1 MEHNSS
7 RRGRPSRQL
16 VFQRLE
22 EAMTELRQRLGGLP
36 SPAEAEGIWTSIW
49 YQEAHHSTALEG
61 NTLVIKQVEA
71 LLAEGR
77 AVGNKELSQYLEVT
91 GYAAA
96 AQWVYGHALNSGG
109 WAADTPLTLTEV
121 RHVHELALGPVWG
134 VAPHPNALPGEG
146 PGGFREHDIEPFPGG
161 MVPPSWVRI
170 QAAMTDWTASL
181 SAARSSANPV
191 ESLAAAHSAFERI
204 HPFLDGNGRT
214 GRLLINLLLV
224 RSGYPPA
231 IVYTRDRNR
240 YLMALRR
247 ADAGDPGPLG
257 ELIARAVTDNLY
269 RFVVP
274 AVTGPNHLVPL
285 ASLASKEH
293 SLVGL
298 RVAIERGRLKG
309 QRNPDGQW
317 RSTRVWLA
325 EYLASRY
332 RRSAL
337 QAILD
342 AEPMSVPAPGPLRQ
356 ELGQIRSRSDRPPNH
371 PRLGPGG

>member
-1 MEHNSS
+1 MGQNTS

-16 VFQRLE
+16 VYQRLE
-22 EAMTELRQRLGGLP
+22 EAMWELRQHLGGLP
-36 SPAEAEGIWTSIW
+36 APAEAEGIWTSIW

-61 NTLVIKQVEA
+61 NTLVLRQVEA

-77 AVGNKELSQYLEVT
+77 AVGNQELSQYLEVT

-109 WAADTPLTLTEV
+109 WAADTTLTLTEV
-121 RHVHELALGPVWG
+121 RHVHHLAMGPVWE
-134 VAPHPNALPGEG
+134 VAPHPDALASEG
-146 PGGFREHDIEPFPGG
+146 PGSFRERDIEPFPGG
-161 MVPPSWVRI
+161 MVPPSWVRV
-170 QAAMTDWTASL
+170 QAAMTDWTQSL
-181 SAARSSANPV
+181 LGALSSANPV
-191 ESLAAAHSAFERI
+191 ESLAEAHGAFERI
-204 HPFLDGNGRT
+204 HPFLDGNGRA
-214 GRLLINLLLV
+214 GRLLLNLLLV

-231 IVYTRDRNR
+231 VIYTRDRTR
-240 YLMALRR
+240 YLRALRR

-274 AVTGPNHLVPL
+274 AVSGPDRLVPL
-285 ASLASKEH
+285 ASLASREH
-293 SLVGL
+293 SLVSL
-298 RVAIERGRLKG
+298 RVALERGRLKG

-317 RSTRVWLA
+317 RSTRAWLA

-332 RRSAL
+332 QRPAL

-342 AEPMSVPAPGPLRQ
+342 AEPMAVPDPVQLRE
-356 ELGQIRSRSDRPPNH
+356 ELDQIRSRDR
-371 PRLGPGG
+371 G